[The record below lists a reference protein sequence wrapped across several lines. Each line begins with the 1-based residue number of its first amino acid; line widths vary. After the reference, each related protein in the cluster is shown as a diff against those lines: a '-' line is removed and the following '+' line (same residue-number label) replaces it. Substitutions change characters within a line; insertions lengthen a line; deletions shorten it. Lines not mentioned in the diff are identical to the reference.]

1 MAIDGPSASDIRA
14 ANRNAVGGGRK
25 RCRKGKNCSAT
36 CIDAGKFCLVGLP
49 EPASVSMSKASKMLQ
64 TRKSGNAPPA
74 PTEAKK
80 VAPATPQP
88 KLTSG
93 SEFPKVTGK
102 RGYDPVKKFDSPDS
116 KVMGKGGMGEVKET
130 DGHPPGVVKKGS
142 IGEYEA
148 KALKVLEKTG
158 VAPTLYGQKLIEKPG
173 ELEYGLGTHVKAA
186 TGYLGMS
193 KVPGKPSESQMEN
206 LSYYRREDRSKMED
220 MANAYL
226 STRATIHRE
235 GVAHNDLHAGNF
247 FYDPDS
253 KKGYLIDFGL
263 SQINPRAALMEG
275 LGLGYKD
282 PSASSRAWYEAPT
295 AISTKGDWQGIAIR
309 KKLEMD
315 DTMPKNYRTYLEN
328 RQRVLTILRLRNPA
342 ALKEIQDGGI
352 RMNNAALDKS
362 GLTEQQAKDYINM
375 LYEGID

>member
-1 MAIDGPSASDIRA
+1 ME
-14 ANRNAVGGGRK
+14 
-25 RCRKGKNCSAT
+25 
-36 CIDAGKFCLVGLP
+36 LP
-49 EPASVSMSKASKMLQ
+49 EPVSVATSKVATMLQSKQGRGVATSAPVTKAAGAEKPTGTTDPESKA
-64 TRKSGNAPPA
+64 TAG
-74 PTEAKK
+74 T
-80 VAPATPQP
+80 
-88 KLTSG
+88 
-93 SEFPKVTGK
+93 EFPKVTGIK
-102 RGYDPVKKFDSPDS
+102 GYDPVKNFNSPDS

-193 KVPGKPSESQMEN
+193 KVPGKPSEGQMEDLN
-206 LSYYRREDRSKMED
+206 SYRRGDRPKMED

-226 STRATIHRE
+226 STRATIHRA
-235 GVAHNDLHAGNF
+235 GVAHNDLHGGNF

-253 KKGYLIDFGL
+253 KKGYLVDFGL

-282 PSASSRAWYEAPT
+282 PSASSRAWYEAPA
-295 AISTKGDWQGIAIR
+295 AISTKGDWQGIGIR
-309 KKLEMD
+309 NKLAMD
-315 DTMPKNYRTYLEN
+315 DFMPKNYRTYLEN
-328 RQRVLTILRLRNPA
+328 RQRVLTILRLTNPA

-362 GLTEQQAKDYINM
+362 GLTEEKAKDYINM